1 MSINKPGQ
9 PALIL
14 VDIQKGFENVEYWG
28 GQRNNPDAE
37 LRASELLKIWRDNGL
52 PIFHVQHFSSIPT
65 SLLHETHAG
74 NQFSDLVAP
83 AEGEPIIK
91 KNVNSAFIGTGLQAQ
106 LDNATITTLV
116 IAGLTTDHCISTT
129 TRMAGNLGYETFLVA
144 DATATFNRKGIE
156 GQIFPAELI
165 HQTAL
170 ASLHKEFATVI
181 TTEDI
186 KQAILSKLANK
197 SKIINIEKQN
207 SFLSN
212 IGNESFHRRLLT
224 IAATRDI
231 K

>member
-1 MSINKPGQ
+1 MHRKNHARMKFSGNEYNQIRR

-52 PIFHVQHFSSIPT
+52 PVFHVQHCSSITT

-74 NQFSDLVAP
+74 NQFNDLVVP

-91 KNVNSAFIGTGLQAQ
+91 KNVNSAFIGTDLQFL
-106 LDNATITTLV
+106 LDNANISTLV

-144 DATATFNRKGIE
+144 DATATFNKKGID
-156 GQIFPAELI
+156 GQNFPAELI

-170 ASLHKEFATVI
+170 ASLDKEFATII
-181 TTEDI
+181 TTDLI
-186 KQAILSKLANK
+186 KQSMRSKPNTKSKL
-197 SKIINIEKQN
+197 
-207 SFLSN
+207 
-212 IGNESFHRRLLT
+212 
-224 IAATRDI
+224 
-231 K
+231 